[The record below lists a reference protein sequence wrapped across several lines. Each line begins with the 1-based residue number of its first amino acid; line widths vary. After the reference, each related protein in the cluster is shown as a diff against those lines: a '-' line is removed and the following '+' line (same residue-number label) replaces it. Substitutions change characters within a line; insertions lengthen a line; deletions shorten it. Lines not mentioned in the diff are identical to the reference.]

1 MNVIVAPGSMSVL
14 TLADGTVKLWVVVP
28 LFVTVTVT
36 LVMPIGTD
44 TNVGEKKWSFWVIVI
59 MPPVA
64 VAVPWL
70 LTFPEIFTGGELDL
84 AGAAASAA
92 VVGIMAAASTATE
105 TRSLRTGS
113 SSTWFQSARP
123 GKPTA
128 GTPGTGGRVTVVPLC
143 WSNPVA
149 LLRRTSRMWSVAD
162 DALVAGMAAGDA
174 DAASAFVERFQRR
187 VYGLAYT
194 IVGDARGAEDVAQEA
209 LLRAWRHA
217 GVFDARRGSVTTWL
231 LTITR
236 NLAIDALRV
245 RRPVAIDPDAV
256 IDLAPVASGRGPAEV
271 ALVRDD
277 VGRLREALNGL
288 PDEQRRAVVL
298 AGVVGLSAREVAER
312 EDIPIGTAKTRIRTA
327 LGRLRLALASEERA
341 E

>member
-1 MNVIVAPGSMSVL
+1 
-14 TLADGTVKLWVVVP
+14 
-28 LFVTVTVT
+28 
-36 LVMPIGTD
+36 
-44 TNVGEKKWSFWVIVI
+44 
-59 MPPVA
+59 
-64 VAVPWL
+64 
-70 LTFPEIFTGGELDL
+70 
-84 AGAAASAA
+84 
-92 VVGIMAAASTATE
+92 
-105 TRSLRTGS
+105 
-113 SSTWFQSARP
+113 
-123 GKPTA
+123 
-128 GTPGTGGRVTVVPLC
+128 
-143 WSNPVA
+143 
-149 LLRRTSRMWSVAD
+149 MWSVAD

-187 VYGLAYT
+187 VFGLALT
-194 IVGDARGAEDVAQEA
+194 IVGDPRGAEDVAQEA

-236 NLAIDALRV
+236 NLSIDALRV
-245 RRPVAIDPDAV
+245 RRPVAIDPDTV
-256 IDLAPVASGRGPAEV
+256 IDLADAAPGRGPDEI

-277 VGRLREALNGL
+277 VGRLRAALTGL

-327 LGRLRLALASEERA
+327 LGRLRVAMASEERA